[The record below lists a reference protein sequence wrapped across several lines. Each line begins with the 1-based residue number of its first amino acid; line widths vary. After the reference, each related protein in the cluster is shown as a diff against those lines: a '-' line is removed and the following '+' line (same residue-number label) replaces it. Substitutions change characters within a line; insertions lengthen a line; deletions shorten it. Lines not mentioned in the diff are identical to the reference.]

1 MARWIYFIIAGVVVA
16 IDRLLKWWAQG
27 HVFLP
32 RTIVPGFIRL
42 SLVHNPGGAFGI
54 FPGSGLLFILV
65 SSVVSV
71 GIAAALI
78 FVPMRGRVLKIGLA
92 LVLGGAL
99 GNLIDRVMYGYVLD
113 FFEVRWFSVFNFADA
128 CITVGVAMIIIH
140 TLFFGGEP
148 DRT

>member
-1 MARWIYFIIAGVVVA
+1 MERWTYLSIAGIVIA
-16 IDRLLKWWAQG
+16 IDRLLKWWVQG
-27 HVFLP
+27 HVFIP
-32 RTIVPGFIRL
+32 RAIVPGFIRL

-65 SSVVSV
+65 SALVSAA
-71 GIAAALI
+71 IAATLI
-78 FVPMRGRVLKIGLA
+78 FVPMRGRLLKVGLS

-148 DRT
+148 DRA